1 MHIYPLRK
9 LFYVVVLFLIST
21 ISFGQIGSGNV
32 GVGTSSPDLSAILDI
47 VSADKGM
54 LIPRV
59 ELTGLTDNTTIT
71 HGNKIS
77 LLVYNTRYSS
87 DLTPGFY
94 YWNGQR
100 WSKIAE
106 GNVSIYSGTGSP
118 DLNNPK
124 FPTEGDFYIELPSGN
139 LHYFDGEGWSAKMG
153 LSNDSGNLLTMGTD
167 GKYYL
172 NPQLIQSAISVQ
184 NGISKNVDNKIELGG
199 QLIKPTTIN
208 TTQSNTLAITG
219 LQNGEIHQNEMLAIH
234 PSTGV
239 LSKINSSLLIS
250 VNETMQIGEEGQ
262 TLFETPDTIIDI
274 KKVQVYRNGVR
285 ISATYFNANT
295 IKLEEGVSCYAGDE
309 IRIVQYN

>member
-1 MHIYPLRK
+1 
-9 LFYVVVLFLIST
+9 
-21 ISFGQIGSGNV
+21 
-32 GVGTSSPDLSAILDI
+32 
-47 VSADKGM
+47 
-54 LIPRV
+54 
-59 ELTGLTDNTTIT
+59 
-71 HGNKIS
+71 
-77 LLVYNTRYSS
+77 
-87 DLTPGFY
+87 
-94 YWNGQR
+94 
-100 WSKIAE
+100 
-106 GNVSIYSGTGSP
+106 
-118 DLNNPK
+118 
-124 FPTEGDFYIELPSGN
+124 
-139 LHYFDGEGWSAKMG
+139 
-153 LSNDSGNLLTMGTD
+153 MGTD
-167 GKYYL
+167 GRYYL
-172 NPQLIQSAISVQ
+172 NPQLIQSAIYVQ

-219 LQNGEIHQNEMLAIH
+219 LQNGDIHQNEMLAIQ

-239 LSKINSSLLIS
+239 LSKIKISSLIS